1 MGSLLKCVLKPV
13 LNDDEITKLYSAFDI
28 IGEIAIIRIP
38 DELYDKKE
46 IIGNAILNNI
56 KHIRSVYMQSSPVK
70 DLYRI
75 RELECIAGVDN
86 PITIYKEHG
95 CKFKLNVKSVY
106 FSPRLSNERKRIT
119 DLVNNNETIINMFG
133 GVGTFSIIIAKH
145 KVCKIY
151 SIDINEEAYKYT
163 VENVKLNKVD
173 DRVIPLLG
181 NARDVIRANLI
192 NVADRVLMPL
202 PEYAKEY
209 INDAILALK
218 DHGIIHYFTHMHADN
233 KLDAINRSKEE
244 MIDIMQDYKYRV
256 INAKVVRA
264 VGPRLY
270 QLVLDLEVYK

>member
-119 DLVNNNETIINMFG
+119 DLVNNNETIINMFA

-145 KVCKIY
+145 KVCKVY

-163 VENVKLNKVD
+163 VENVKLNKVG

-218 DHGIIHYFTHMHADN
+218 DHGIIHYFTHIHADN

>member
-13 LNDDEITKLYSAFDI
+13 LNDEEIAKLYSAFDI

-38 DELYDKKE
+38 EELYDKKE

-56 KHIRSVYMQSSPVK
+56 KHVRSVYMQSSPVK

-119 DLVNNNETIINMFG
+119 DLVNNNETIINMFA
-133 GVGTFSIIIAKH
+133 GVGTFSIIIAKQ
-145 KVCKIY
+145 KVCKVY

-163 VENVKLNKVD
+163 VENVKLNKVG

-218 DHGIIHYFTHMHADN
+218 DHGIIHYFTHIHADN

-244 MIDIMQDYKYRV
+244 MINIMQDYKYRV

-270 QLVLDLEVYK
+270 QLVLDVEVYK

>member
-56 KHIRSVYMQSSPVK
+56 KHIRSVYMQNSPVK

-106 FSPRLSNERKRIT
+106 FSPRLSNERKRLT
-119 DLVNNNETIINMFG
+119 DLVNNNEIIINMFA
-133 GVGTFSIIIAKH
+133 GVGTFSIIIAKYKAC
-145 KVCKIY
+145 KVY
-151 SIDINEEAYKYT
+151 SIDINDEAYKYT
-163 VENVKLNKVD
+163 VENVKINKVS

-209 INDAILALK
+209 ISDAILALK
-218 DHGIIHYFTHMHADN
+218 DHGIIHYFTHIHADN
-233 KLDAINRSKEE
+233 KLDAINRSKDE
-244 MIDIMQDYKYRV
+244 MIYIMQDYKYSV